1 MNNEFKKIAKQLG
14 IAIPACLLSIG
25 VANAETVKE
34 NEMSKSINA
43 AVSEISKSS
52 LVNNEVVKFL
62 TTDYTNGM
70 VKLAPDHTNYHS
82 NAGGDHADQHSNSN
96 HVNRHS
102 NVDAKTTYTRMQNP
116 DGTYSNVPSCTPHT
130 NNHSNSGS
138 NVNSHTN
145 RGNKVHTNKHTNQD
159 YKSDC

>member
-43 AVSEISKSS
+43 TVSEISKST

-62 TTDYTNGM
+62 TADFTKGTDRIS
-70 VKLAPDHTNYHS
+70 PDHTDFHTNQ
-82 NAGGDHADQHSNSN
+82 GGNHADHHANKDHSDSHANKAAYQN
-96 HVNRHS
+96 TKTNTCMPHS
-102 NVDAKTTYTRMQNP
+102 D
-116 DGTYSNVPSCTPHT
+116 
-130 NNHSNSGS
+130 
-138 NVNSHTN
+138 SHTN
-145 RGNKVHTNKHTNQD
+145 RDGYSQHTNTGNSNHTD
-159 YKSDC
+159 YHTDRNVKTNC